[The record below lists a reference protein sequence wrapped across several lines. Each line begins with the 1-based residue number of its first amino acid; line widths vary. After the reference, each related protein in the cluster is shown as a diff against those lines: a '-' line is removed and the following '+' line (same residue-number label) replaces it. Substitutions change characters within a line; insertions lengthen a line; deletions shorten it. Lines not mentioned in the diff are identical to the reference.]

1 MTGNGFIELVVHL
14 YLSSLD
20 VEAEQV
26 DGGVAHREEDAGE
39 REALEPDGGDDGGDS
54 GGDAVADGDE
64 NDVFVDGV
72 DAEDIADD
80 DGDGGA
86 DACDADV
93 DGDGGD
99 GDDGGGQRGGR
110 SQR

>member
-1 MTGNGFIELVVHL
+1 MVHL
-14 YLSSLD
+14 YLSSFD
-20 VEAEQV
+20 VKAEQV

-39 REALEPDGGDDGGDS
+39 REALEPDVGDD

-99 GDDGGGQRGGR
+99 GAGEGKI
-110 SQR
+110 

>member
-1 MTGNGFIELVVHL
+1 MVHL

-20 VEAEQV
+20 VKTEQV

-39 REALEPDGGDDGGDS
+39 GEALEPDGGDDGGDS
-54 GGDAVADGDE
+54 GDDAVADGDE

-99 GDDGGGQRGGR
+99 NDGEGKV
-110 SQR
+110 